1 MRRLKNYQTERSNP
15 RRFAVLKVTAKQAAV
30 ARHSYPPEGIA
41 SKLIV
46 DKACDRLGRPERRP
60 FSISPPMSAPNVI
73 CAQFKQTVRKL
84 DAMLRTVARRANFH
98 DFFRS
103 ARPQAPKLELRL
115 TRRGV
120 FARSVRNPL
129 ARIRVENR
137 RLLRERG
144 RRAGGAQEGP
154 ELGWRRHQRP
164 QRRLAPLARCPERP
178 KIWDF

>member
-73 CAQFKQTVRKL
+73 CAQFKIFETALFDRKSGTFE
-84 DAMLRTVARRANFH
+84 RW
-98 DFFRS
+98 
-103 ARPQAPKLELRL
+103 K
-115 TRRGV
+115 RRGAGAKKTRD
-120 FARSVRNPL
+120 FEP
-129 ARIRVENR
+129 
-137 RLLRERG
+137 RG
-144 RRAGGAQEGP
+144 RSLVG
-154 ELGWRRHQRP
+154 
-164 QRRLAPLARCPERP
+164 
-178 KIWDF
+178 

>member
-1 MRRLKNYQTERSNP
+1 
-15 RRFAVLKVTAKQAAV
+15 
-30 ARHSYPPEGIA
+30 
-41 SKLIV
+41 
-46 DKACDRLGRPERRP
+46 
-60 FSISPPMSAPNVI
+60 MSAPNVI

-84 DAMLRTVARRANFH
+84 DAMLRTVAQRANFH

-164 QRRLAPLARCPERP
+164 QRRLAPLGPNVDIHDPVDHEKGSLDAADLAQSEGECQTRQTP
-178 KIWDF
+178 